1 MPAATYACPNTSVSK
16 GTEVMVG
23 AHLAHH
29 PRGVQHRAAYSPGV
43 EQELVELVAPVR
55 AQSNRRRVAGQGAFL
70 HMEPQ
75 CESRGRGWST
85 GGATGTGGGGAEAV
99 MYHRC
104 IITRFAPQAPHR
116 NRDQANTR

>member
-1 MPAATYACPNTSVSK
+1 
-16 GTEVMVG
+16 MVG

-29 PRGVQHRAAYSPGV
+29 PRGVQHRAAHPPGV

-70 HMEPQ
+70 HGA
-75 CESRGRGWST
+75 SVRARRHGWST
-85 GGATGTGGGGAEAV
+85 VGATSIGDGAAEAV

-104 IITRFAPQAPHR
+104 MITRFASLRP
-116 NRDQANTR
+116 TEFKTK